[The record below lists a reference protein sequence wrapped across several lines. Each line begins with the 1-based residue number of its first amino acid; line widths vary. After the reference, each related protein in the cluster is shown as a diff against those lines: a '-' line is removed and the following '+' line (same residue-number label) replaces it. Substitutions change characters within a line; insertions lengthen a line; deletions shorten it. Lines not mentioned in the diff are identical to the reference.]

1 MKGAHVLKLAGMAA
15 LLTTGACQSTEE
27 AVERGPY
34 TRYSVAPSAQP
45 LTPILVVSVPDIAVP
60 TGPRTNQLG
69 GEIPQAK
76 PTRPVEDYG
85 LGEIR

>member
-1 MKGAHVLKLAGMAA
+1 MKGAHVLKIAGLATLFA
-15 LLTTGACQSTEE
+15 LGACQSTGETEE
-27 AVERGPY
+27 RRPF

-60 TGPRTNQLG
+60 TGPRINQLG

-76 PTRPVEDYG
+76 PSRPVEDYG